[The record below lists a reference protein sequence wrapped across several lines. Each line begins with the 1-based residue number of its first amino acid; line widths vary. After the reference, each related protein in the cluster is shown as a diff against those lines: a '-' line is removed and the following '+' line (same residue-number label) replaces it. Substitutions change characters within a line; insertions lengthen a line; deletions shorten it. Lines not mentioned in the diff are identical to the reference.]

1 MPLKVFNRLGLDDQ
15 NTIKMRLLMMDRS
28 IKTPD
33 GVIYHILV
41 KVDKFV
47 FSANFGILDFWIDIE
62 VFLYFVDH
70 YWLL

>member
-1 MPLKVFNRLGLDDQ
+1 
-15 NTIKMRLLMMDRS
+15 MDRS